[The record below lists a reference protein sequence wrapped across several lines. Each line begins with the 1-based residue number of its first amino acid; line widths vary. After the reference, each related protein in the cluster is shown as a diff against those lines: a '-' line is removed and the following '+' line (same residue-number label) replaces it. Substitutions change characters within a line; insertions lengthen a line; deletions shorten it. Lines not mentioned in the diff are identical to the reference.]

1 MIMNEENNNQ
11 KKLLG
16 EAKRRRQNGSRVG
29 KVRQPPIHIFAD
41 DIDWTQIVYKATLFA
56 ENYQTETSETA
67 EAQTFWNDFFEIF
80 GRTRRG
86 LAVYEYH
93 ARTGRDDK
101 QNQLTRTLGRIDML
115 WPGVLAVEHKSAGI
129 NLDDGKK
136 QLLHYIN
143 GLTDDR
149 KPRYGLICNFT
160 DFRLIDFKTEVT
172 SNFTLGELP
181 QNVEKFVFFIE
192 HEREQFALK
201 LEANKGAAEL
211 IGNVYDALVA
221 GGYDH
226 KIDRLLMRLLFCMFA
241 DSTGIWRR
249 GLFLEFLSTR
259 TSKDGSDLGACL
271 EHIFEILNKEQSV
284 RQKNLDSSLQEFS
297 YINGGLFADR
307 LDIAAFDRS
316 TRDVLLNACRFDW
329 KHISPDIFGA
339 LFQSV
344 RDSHAR
350 RSGGEHYTSEEDIL
364 KIIRPLFLDKLRSE
378 LERAGKNKQ
387 KLKKLHDK
395 IAALR
400 FLDPA
405 CGCGNFLIVAYREL
419 RLLEMEILLV
429 LYPDI
434 KTMNIDALCRVNVNQ
449 FYGIE
454 IDSFPAGIA
463 ETAMWLVDHQMN
475 IEISE
480 KFGNYYNRIPLTV
493 SPHIRCGNALRIE
506 WESIIP
512 ASELSYILGN
522 PPFVDRKNRAFNP
535 EQKKDMHFVF
545 KGEKAGNLDYVAAW
559 YMKTARYISGT
570 DIQCAFVSTDSIVQ
584 SMQVG
589 VLWKFLNAEKI
600 KINFAHRS
608 FKWNN
613 QAGNVAQVRVVII
626 GFGVKEQRNKIIY
639 DYPDPK
645 GEPRKILAATINPY
659 LKDEPH
665 ILVVRRDKPLG
676 NVPEMNSGSNP
687 LDNGHLLFSPEEK
700 KEFLDREPNAR
711 EFIRPAIGGK
721 EFVNGS
727 ERWCLWLEDA
737 NSSVFRKIRPIKER
751 LDKVE
756 QYRRYESTRKNTQ
769 ELANNP
775 HLFGENRQPNTR
787 YLVVP
792 QTSSG
797 ARTYIPMG
805 FASKQKIALI
815 KCQVVPKADL
825 YHFGVL
831 TSAMH
836 MAWVNAL
843 CGRLGGGYSY
853 TASLVY
859 NTFPWPTNITEAQK
873 EKIKICAQEVLDTR
887 KNHSASLGD
896 MYSNM
901 PRDLISAHKAL
912 DIAVQSAYRK
922 KKFDDDRQ
930 RLEYLFSEYQSL
942 TAPVIPKEKKRR
954 KRAIKQ

>member
-1 MIMNEENNNQ
+1 MN
-11 KKLLG
+11 KK
-16 EAKRRRQNGSRVG
+16 KNTSNV
-29 KVRQPPIHIFAD
+29 
-41 DIDWTQIVYKATLFA
+41 DWEPIVYKAGLFA
-56 ENYQTETSETA
+56 EDYQTETRENA

-80 GRTRRG
+80 GRKRRG
-86 LAVYEYH
+86 LATYEHH
-93 ARTGRDDK
+93 ARMRQKSGF
-101 QNQLTRTLGRIDML
+101 IDML
-115 WPGVLAVEHKSAGI
+115 WPGVLAVEHKSARI
-129 NLDDGKK
+129 RNLKKGEK
-136 QLLHYIN
+136 QLSCYIE
-143 GLTDDR
+143 GLTDDK
-149 KPRYGLICNFT
+149 KPCYGLICNFT
-160 DFRLIDFKTEVT
+160 DFRLIDFKDDET
-172 SNFTLGELP
+172 SDFPLNELP
-181 QNVEKFVFFIE
+181 QNVEKFMFFIE
-192 HEREQFALK
+192 YEREKLALK
-201 LEANKGAAEL
+201 LEVNKKAAKL

-221 GGYDH
+221 DNYGS
-226 KIDRLLMRLLFCMFA
+226 KIDRLLMRLLFCIFA
-241 DSTGIWRR
+241 DSTDIWRT
-249 GLFLEFLSTR
+249 GLFLEFVGTR
-259 TSKDGSDLGACL
+259 TRDDGRDFGALL
-271 EHIFEILNKEQSV
+271 EYMFGTLNKKKPA
-284 RQKNLDSSLQEFS
+284 RQKKIDPLLREFP
-297 YINGGLFADR
+297 YINGGLFAEH
-307 LDIAAFDRS
+307 LEVAAFDRS
-316 TRDVLLNACRFDW
+316 TRTALLEACRFDW
-329 KHISPDIFGA
+329 KRISPDIFGA

-344 RDSHAR
+344 RDPPAR
-350 RSGGEHYTSEEDIL
+350 RYGGKHYTSEENIL

-378 LERAGKNKQ
+378 FECAGKNEQ

-395 IAALR
+395 IATLR

-405 CGCGNFLIVAYREL
+405 CGCGNFLIVTYREL

-429 LYPDI
+429 LYPDR
-434 KTMNIDALCRVNVNQ
+434 KKMNIGALCRVNVNQ

-454 IDSFPAGIA
+454 IDPFPAGIA

-475 IEISE
+475 LEVSE
-480 KFGNYYNRIPLTV
+480 KFGKNYNRIPLTV
-493 SPHIRCGNALRIE
+493 SPHIERGNALKIK

-535 EQKKDMHFVF
+535 EQQKDMSRVF

-559 YMKTARYISGT
+559 YMKTARYIRGT

-645 GEPRKILAATINPY
+645 GEPHKILAATINSY

-665 ILVVRRDKPLG
+665 ILVVRRNKPLCD
-676 NVPEMNSGSNP
+676 VLKMNSGSNP
-687 LDNGHLLFSPEEK
+687 LAKNHLFFSLEEK
-700 KEFLDREPNAR
+700 REFLKRAPNATK
-711 EFIRPAIGGK
+711 FIRPAIGGK
-721 EFVNGS
+721 EFINDS
-727 ERWCLWLEDA
+727 QRWCLWLADA
-737 NSSVFRKIRPIKER
+737 DSSEFREIRPIKER

-769 ELANNP
+769 ELANIP

-805 FASKQKIALI
+805 FVSEETIALI
-815 KCQVVPKADL
+815 KCQVVPEADL

-853 TASLVY
+853 TVSLVY

-901 PRDLISAHKAL
+901 EPDLISAHKAL

-922 KKFDDDRQ
+922 KIFGNDRQ
-930 RLEYLFSEYQSL
+930 RLNYLLSKYQRL
-942 TAPVIPKEKKRR
+942 VILKEKEKKRR
-954 KRAIKQ
+954 KRTIKQQKKKV